1 MKKIMILNGSARTN
15 GKTSALT
22 RAFKEGAEQNGNEVR
37 EFFLTKMNIRE
48 CTGCDACVLGKVAT
62 CAQKDDMESIYEAYE
77 WADVVVFAS
86 PLYWWHIT
94 GLLKMAVDRLYSTI
108 NRLGHDG
115 FCRDSVLLM
124 TANSLDWD
132 QPLAW
137 YSGFINVLKW
147 NNLGIVLGTGKTK
160 EAQLLGTSII

>member
-22 RAFKEGAEQNGNEVR
+22 RAFIEGAEQNGNEVR

-108 NRLGHDG
+108 NRLGHVPLSLQCSPPYPY
-115 FCRDSVLLM
+115 CRM
-124 TANSLDWD
+124 N
-132 QPLAW
+132 
-137 YSGFINVLKW
+137 
-147 NNLGIVLGTGKTK
+147 GKTAILMLVLQIK
-160 EAQLLGTSII
+160 LAGISSSFFLKLH